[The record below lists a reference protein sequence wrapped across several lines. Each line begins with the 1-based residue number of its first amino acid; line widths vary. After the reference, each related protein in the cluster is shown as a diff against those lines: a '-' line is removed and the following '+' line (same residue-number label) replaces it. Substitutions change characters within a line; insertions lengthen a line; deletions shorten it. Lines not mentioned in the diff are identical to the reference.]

1 MGLGLELGSYG
12 ATTSGIFNPSIHSWM
27 HLQRAGTEGERG
39 TEGSV
44 DAGGQD
50 RRGWGSPGVS
60 PRGAGLCRR
69 AARILGLRLEASPED
84 RLILGCS
91 QD

>member
-12 ATTSGIFNPSIHSWM
+12 ATTSGIFNASIHSWT
-27 HLQRAGTEGERG
+27 HLQREGTEGERG

-60 PRGAGLCRR
+60 PIVAVVVKINTNCKGSFIKPGEGKR
-69 AARILGLRLEASPED
+69 
-84 RLILGCS
+84 
-91 QD
+91 